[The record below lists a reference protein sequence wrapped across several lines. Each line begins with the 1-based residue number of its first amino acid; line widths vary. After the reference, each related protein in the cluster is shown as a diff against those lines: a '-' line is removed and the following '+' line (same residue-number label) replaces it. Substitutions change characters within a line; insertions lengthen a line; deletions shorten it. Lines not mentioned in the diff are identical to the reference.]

1 MLTIT
6 ITCWHGNLTVVSGM
20 ERSGFP
26 ENTIL
31 GKIALLIPEGIGVLE
46 WEYFKQGQ
54 PQGIAPTN
62 HCFVLRAVAS

>member
-1 MLTIT
+1 
-6 ITCWHGNLTVVSGM
+6 M